1 MEAALRRLLHTYRPD
16 RRRPQPRPQA
26 GVVGGTARPRKWRAM
41 KITITGPRAMPP
53 AAADRCEV
61 LFERYMAPFVR
72 NGHEFFVGG
81 AVGIDTLA
89 LDWLATRQSPVTVV
103 VPATVEDQQA
113 PADERIRHAQR
124 AGLAEVVELR
134 HPSYP
139 KPDAYHAR
147 NRYMV
152 DRSALV
158 IGFPRTGS
166 SSEGTWYTLEYA
178 ASKGTPRLIVPL

>member
-1 MEAALRRLLHTYRPD
+1 
-16 RRRPQPRPQA
+16 
-26 GVVGGTARPRKWRAM
+26 M

-72 NGHEFFVGG
+72 EGHEFFVGG

-134 HPSYP
+134 HPSTP
-139 KPDAYHAR
+139 SRMPTMPGTGTWSTGRHWSSDFPVRTAAARAPGTPWSMRPPRARHA
-147 NRYMV
+147 
-152 DRSALV
+152 
-158 IGFPRTGS
+158 S
-166 SSEGTWYTLEYA
+166 SSHSDGATL
-178 ASKGTPRLIVPL
+178 